1 MDKVKGF
8 LLIADISGFTEFIK
22 IHNMKKKP
30 LIGNKLASYW
40 ESHAEKII
48 KDLLESIITSFE
60 PIMKLNKIEGDAAF
74 FYLKCLKPEDEALKM
89 LSFMKLA
96 NDNFKEK
103 LSKLQFVQSC
113 PCDPCQ
119 QARNLSLKI
128 VVHHG
133 DFHITK
139 MRDFTELS
147 GENVILIHRLLKN
160 SIESNEYWL
169 FTKQFSKF
177 LEKFQDYEIEKISQ
191 KLENFGKIELDFI
204 NFNETKETYVEK
216 SLFSKV
222 INFPKMLIYYK

>member
-1 MDKVKGF
+1 
-8 LLIADISGFTEFIK
+8 
-22 IHNMKKKP
+22 
-30 LIGNKLASYW
+30 
-40 ESHAEKII
+40 
-48 KDLLESIITSFE
+48 
-60 PIMKLNKIEGDAAF
+60 MKLNKIEGDAVF
-74 FYLKCLKPEDEALKM
+74 FYLQSLKPQDEALNI

-96 NDNFKEK
+96 NDNFKDK

-133 DFHITK
+133 DFYITK
-139 MRDFTELS
+139 IRDFTELS

-160 SIESNEYWL
+160 SIKSHDYWL

-177 LEKFQDYEIEKISQ
+177 LEKFQDYKIEKISQ
-191 KLENFGKIELDFI
+191 NLENFGKTELDFI